1 MLPVNSLVWHEVC
14 ENARLERLVAE
25 IRVDRVREP
34 VHVTSDACP
43 VILDGA
49 HRSRATDLL
58 GEALVNPPQ
67 VLCRSHTGC
76 PSWMRE
82 V

>member
-1 MLPVNSLVWHEVC
+1 MLPVNSSVWHEVC

-58 GEALVNPPQ
+58 GEALVNPPRFSAALILG
-67 VLCRSHTGC
+67 VPRG
-76 PSWMRE
+76 
-82 V
+82 